1 MDLEEWP
8 VYTNYLEDIKFLKKS
23 FHNSNIIHIRKM
35 YNLMTDI
42 LACSAKNLLSFVVH
56 IDVELPVWFME
67 SSDDDKK
74 KKL

>member
-1 MDLEEWP
+1 
-8 VYTNYLEDIKFLKKS
+8 
-23 FHNSNIIHIRKM
+23 
-35 YNLMTDI
+35 MTDI

-74 KKL
+74 RNYNLYTVV